1 MKTPS
6 TTMGDHI
13 FDIVIYAFVI
23 FTAVVTT
30 YPLIYVV
37 SMSISNPVSAARG
50 DVWLFPVGI
59 DFTAIRKILSDPQV
73 LTYYGNTIWYTVVG
87 TVCAIIVTCLAAYP
101 LSRKEF
107 VHRNLVSKI
116 IMITMF
122 FSGGVIPTF
131 IVVSKFLN
139 LYDNRWV
146 IVLVSLTSAWH
157 IIVARSFFMSLPDEI
172 VESARLDGASEYR
185 IFWQLMMPLS
195 KPIIAVLALYNAVG
209 HWNAYFNAML
219 YISDKKLQ
227 PLSLYI
233 RTVVIQNNLSS
244 LMGSAEALS
253 AEEILAALQLKYG
266 VIVISVLPMLIIY
279 PFISKYLEKG
289 LMIGAVKG

>member
-1 MKTPS
+1 MKHYRK
-6 TTMGDHI
+6 TMGDHI

-146 IVLVSLTSAWH
+146 IVLASLTSAWH

-185 IFWQLMMPLS
+185 IFGQLMMPLS

>member
-1 MKTPS
+1 MKHYRK
-6 TTMGDHI
+6 TMGDHF